1 MKYRFSATLAV
12 ALTGALLIT
21 LAGCGIGGGNDTGRL
36 SLSLTDKKTNEYDH
50 VFVTI
55 KQIDVHAENDME
67 GSWTTIAQPNR
78 TIDLMTLANGVRQQL
93 ALVDLSSGY
102 YTQMRLI
109 IGDQAENDTFDF
121 ANYVV
126 DKEGVSHEMKIPS
139 GMQTGVKLVQGFTI
153 NENGTTELTLDF
165 DASRSVVVAGKS
177 GKYLLKPTIHVLDDA
192 LVMIISGTVTTTDD
206 PPVPLEG
213 AVVSLQVYDDTQT
226 DLKDQV
232 VIQTS
237 TITNVD
243 GAYKFFFAVDPI
255 NGATFNVVATADGY
269 LPGAERVTVM
279 NGDAPVVD
287 FALGMPAEV
296 GTVPIT
302 ITGAETDVPVTFSIR
317 QQVDLG
323 GTLVFIEV
331 KSISVVNETS
341 LNVDLPVGDYTIV
354 ASTEGKETQT
364 ATITVVSGTNTEVPI
379 IFP

>member
-1 MKYRFSATLAV
+1 MKYRFATILAV
-12 ALTGALLIT
+12 ALTGAVLISLT
-21 LAGCGIGGGNDTGRL
+21 GCGIGGGNDTGRL
-36 SLSLTDKKTNEYDH
+36 SLSLTDKKTYEYDH

-78 TIDLMTLANGVRQQL
+78 TIDLLTLANGVRQQL
-93 ALVDLSSGY
+93 ALVDLTSGY

-109 IGDQAENDTFDF
+109 IGDQAESTEFLY

-126 DKEGVSHEMKIPS
+126 DKEGAAHEMKIPS

-165 DASRSVVVAGKS
+165 DASRSVVVAGNS

-206 PPVPLEG
+206 PPLPLEG
-213 AVVSLQVYDDTQT
+213 AVVSLQVYDDTLT
-226 DLKDQV
+226 DPKDQV
-232 VIQTS
+232 SIETS
-237 TITNVD
+237 TYTDAD

-255 NGATFNVVATADGY
+255 NGATFNVVATAEGY

-279 NGDAPVVD
+279 NGDAPMVD
-287 FALGMPAEV
+287 FALAEPTEV
-296 GTVPIT
+296 GTVPFS
-302 ITGAETDVPVTFSIR
+302 ITGAEVDASVTFSFR
-317 QQVDLG
+317 QEVDLG
-323 GTLVFIEV
+323 GTLVYIEV
-331 KSISVVNETS
+331 KSLSVANETS
-341 LNVDLPVGDYTIV
+341 LNVDLPVGDYTV
-354 ASTEGKETQT
+354 VVSTEGKDTQT
-364 ATITVVSGTNTEVPI
+364 ATITVVTGTNTEVPI

>member
-1 MKYRFSATLAV
+1 
-12 ALTGALLIT
+12 
-21 LAGCGIGGGNDTGRL
+21 
-36 SLSLTDKKTNEYDH
+36 
-50 VFVTI
+50 
-55 KQIDVHAENDME
+55 
-67 GSWTTIAQPNR
+67 
-78 TIDLMTLANGVRQQL
+78 
-93 ALVDLSSGY
+93 
-102 YTQMRLI
+102 
-109 IGDQAENDTFDF
+109 
-121 ANYVV
+121 
-126 DKEGVSHEMKIPS
+126 
-139 GMQTGVKLVQGFTI
+139 
-153 NENGTTELTLDF
+153 
-165 DASRSVVVAGKS
+165 
-177 GKYLLKPTIHVLDDA
+177 VLDDA

-206 PPVPLEG
+206 PAVPLEG

-226 DLKDQV
+226 DPKDQV

-287 FALGMPAEV
+287 FALAMPAEV

-302 ITGAETDVPVTFSIR
+302 ITGAATDAPVTFSFR

-331 KSISVVNETS
+331 KSLSVVNETS

-354 ASTEGKETQT
+354 ASTDGKETQT